1 MKGVG
6 AGSRVFE
13 LLDRKPAIPADEGVE
28 LSKNRNGDITFENV
42 CFTYPSRKTAP
53 ILQDVSFTIKQ
64 GTSVAIV

>member
-13 LLDRKPAIPADEGVE
+13 LLDRKSLIASDEGTE
-28 LSKNRNGDITFENV
+28 LSKTRNGDISLEGV
-42 CFTYPSRKTAP
+42 SFTYPSRKTAP
-53 ILQDVSFTIKQ
+53 VLQDVTFTIKQ